1 MSEERP
7 VNLDFL
13 AEQQQ
18 QILAEQRLMLDE
30 LRVQGAITRRIDAT
44 QAAHDRNHAAL
55 LDNHAALLDE
65 LRAIHA
71 LLARVL
77 ERVRVLEDRQL

>member
-30 LRVQGAITRRIDAT
+30 LRVQGAITRRIDA
-44 QAAHDRNHAAL
+44 NHAAL
-55 LDNHAALLDE
+55 IDE

-71 LLARVL
+71 LLARVV